1 MLFTFIFVMNIHSK
15 HPIYDRFFTNDPET
29 ITHIEQMMPI
39 FILVIIVVGLQKIL
53 QGIMK
58 TLQVQNFWKIIVFCL
73 YLIGLSSSLIFGF
86 YFDMRLNGIWGGWL
100 LGLVVLTVYEIVY
113 LFRVSWEDDF
123 DKVRLKYIVIQ
134 ENIRQSRI

>member
-1 MLFTFIFVMNIHSK
+1 
-15 HPIYDRFFTNDPET
+15 
-29 ITHIEQMMPI
+29 
-39 FILVIIVVGLQKIL
+39 
-53 QGIMK
+53 
-58 TLQVQNFWKIIVFCL
+58 
-73 YLIGLSSSLIFGF
+73 LIFGF

-134 ENIRQSRI
+134 ENIR